1 MNILTDVIQTV
12 QINTTQA
19 KNILVKNNN
28 KTYCFICFTTEV
40 LPDPNCWPTWKPQI
54 LFKLKNLESELGVK
68 VYIVIFNYNLIKV

>member
-19 KNILVKNNN
+19 KNTLVKNNN
-28 KTYCFICFTTEV
+28 KTYCFICFTTV
-40 LPDPNCWPTWKPQI
+40 LPDPNCWPTWKAQI

-68 VYIVIFNYNLIKV
+68 VYTVIINCNLIKV